1 MSGEPTLASERS
13 NENRLSAGDHT
24 AKQWHMLLL
33 SLCSTRPKSQKRSAP
48 DLSDTARGVMLQ
60 SVTRTEWSLI
70 PRALTVSATL
80 SGPSTRPHGHASG
93 SGRPRLAGVLPAK
106 QTEGSLIRLWADPS
120 ALIISSTITARRS
133 WSRFRDVRS
142 VESFSSCYECAC
154 ASMAEPS
161 FTRASTAATATRIL
175 KASPGR
181 VSATVS

>member
-24 AKQWHMLLL
+24 AKQWHILLL
-33 SLCSTRPKSQKRSAP
+33 SLFSRGPKSQKRSAP

-93 SGRPRLAGVLPAK
+93 SGQPRLARVLPAK
-106 QTEGSLIRLWADPS
+106 QTESSMIRPRRYSRRAEGS
-120 ALIISSTITARRS
+120 
-133 WSRFRDVRS
+133 
-142 VESFSSCYECAC
+142 
-154 ASMAEPS
+154 
-161 FTRASTAATATRIL
+161 
-175 KASPGR
+175 
-181 VSATVS
+181 